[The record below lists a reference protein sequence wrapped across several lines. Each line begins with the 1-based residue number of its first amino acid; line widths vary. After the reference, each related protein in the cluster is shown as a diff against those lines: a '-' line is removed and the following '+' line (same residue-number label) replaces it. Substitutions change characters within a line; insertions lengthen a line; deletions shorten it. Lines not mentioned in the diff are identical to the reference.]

1 MAFRRLNDDDDDNDS
16 NRANDYLFLCVRD
29 SIPLP
34 TYYNDNNKNINL
46 ILPRHC
52 SRRRR
57 CRRRR
62 RFFKRHFSNYFRD
75 EEDNNNNNNN
85 YKFVVQ
91 L

>member
-1 MAFRRLNDDDDDNDS
+1 MAFRRLNDDDDS

-34 TYYNDNNKNINL
+34 TYYNDNNKNINF

-52 SRRRR
+52 SRRR

-75 EEDNNNNNNN
+75 EEDNNNNN

>member
-1 MAFRRLNDDDDDNDS
+1 MAFRRLNDDDDS

-34 TYYNDNNKNINL
+34 TYY
-46 ILPRHC
+46 
-52 SRRRR
+52 
-57 CRRRR
+57 

-75 EEDNNNNNNN
+75 EEDNNGNNNN